1 MAFKLP
7 NYEDLTPEQTQIVS
21 LPSNQNFVIQGGP
34 GTGKTVMAIYR
45 AGMMPK
51 NARVLVLVYNRPL
64 CDFIKTSMDKEYY
77 GQVEVNTI
85 SSWLGKFFGGT
96 LHEAVP
102 MNSPTPFDC
111 DWEAIKERLT
121 EIGNAAKA
129 KSKAYYHHIIVDES
143 QDCHP
148 ALLCGLAAIS
158 QNITCFID
166 PNQKV
171 VAGKNTGLE
180 ETLSALC
187 QLAPVSLTRNF
198 RNTKPIRDASVLF
211 WTGKPGEPPPAEAE
225 FDGNKPRMI
234 QCAIRPSKK
243 YPYDLDDQMKKMTA
257 VILNNLQKEIGVL
270 VNANSLNQTKESLK
284 KSLGDAVSVQMY
296 KTKTDEKIDFN
307 VSGVKI
313 LSHGTMKGL
322 EFDLLLIPGLDYANK
337 AEMKKALDSEE
348 DDAVPVARAICKNR
362 LYVGFSRPLQELC
375 IFYFNDIASMPKW
388 QRPIVK
394 PIFDHP
400 ELFDWEKNA
409 SSATVGAQTLLDFL
423 D

>member
-7 NYEDLTPEQTQIVS
+7 NDQDLTEEQMTIVS
-21 LPSNQNFVIQGGP
+21 LPTNKNFVIQGGP
-34 GTGKTVMAIYR
+34 GTGKTVMAIHR

-51 NARVLVLVYNRPL
+51 NAKVLVLVYNRPL
-64 CDFIKTSMDKEYY
+64 CDFIQTGIDEEYY
-77 GQVEVNTI
+77 GNVEVNTI
-85 SSWLGKFFGGT
+85 SSWLSKFFGGT

-102 MNSPTPFDC
+102 MKSPAAFDY
-111 DWEAIKERLT
+111 DWDEIQDRLT
-121 EIGNAAKA
+121 TIGNAAKS

-148 ALLCGLAAIS
+148 ALLRGLAAIS

-166 PNQKV
+166 PNQKIS
-171 VAGKNTGLE
+171 ATSNTGLA
-180 ETLSALC
+180 ETLAALC
-187 QLAPVSLTRNF
+187 ELAPVSLTRNF
-198 RNTKPIRDASVLF
+198 RNTKQIRDASVLF
-211 WTGKPGEPPPAEAE
+211 WSGKPGEPEPAEAE
-225 FDGNKPRMI
+225 FDGSKPRMI
-234 QCAIRPSKK
+234 QCATNS
-243 YPYDLDDQMKKMTA
+243 DGFDFDDQTSKMAA

-270 VNANSLNQTKESLK
+270 VNANALRTTKKELQK
-284 KSLGDAVSVQMY
+284 ALGDAIPIQMH
-296 KTKTDEKIDFN
+296 KAQTDEVIDFG

-337 AEMKKALDSEE
+337 SDRDLPD
-348 DDAVPVARAICKNR
+348 VCRNR

-375 IFYFNDIASMPKW
+375 IFYFNDIASMPRW
-388 QRPIVK
+388 QRSIVK

-400 ELFDWEKNA
+400 ELFDWENSA
-409 SSATVGAQTLLDFL
+409 SSSTPGGQGLLDFL